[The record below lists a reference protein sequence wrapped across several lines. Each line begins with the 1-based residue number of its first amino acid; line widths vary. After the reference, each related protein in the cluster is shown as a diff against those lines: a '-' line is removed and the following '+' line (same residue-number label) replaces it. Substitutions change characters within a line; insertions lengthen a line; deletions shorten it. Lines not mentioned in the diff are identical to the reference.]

1 MCSHVRKHRTE
12 TGRGIFRNEV
22 VCLEWV
28 PAQRQKTYDVVPG
41 PVAYQPEW
49 HGEVTSVS
57 RLLCLRLCSRGVGAE
72 AFHIQSDVRP
82 GVRESISSHE
92 SNSQPAAK

>member
-22 VCLEWV
+22 VCREWV
-28 PAQRQKTYDVVPG
+28 PVQRQKTYDVIPG
-41 PVAYQPEW
+41 PVAHQPEW

-57 RLLCLRLCSRGVGAE
+57 RLLYLRLCSRGVGAE

-82 GVRESISSHE
+82 GVRKSISSHE